1 MCSLVKFLE
10 KCNVE
15 VTEITTKSDPPR
27 HHDVTPAAGRGGQ
40 SVGLDDLPLLLG
52 HQGESAKECLGYDE
66 TVGMMRFS
74 SQHSWKG
81 KYKRVLALGTACV
94 ATLNPSSG
102 EATNQWPWS
111 DVVSVSPV
119 PGAANEFSV
128 AFRKGKKTD
137 TFRFS
142 TEHRAEVVTHALR
155 RHEEFADKTF
165 GAGKVNMTAVL

>member
-1 MCSLVKFLE
+1 M
-10 KCNVE
+10 
-15 VTEITTKSDPPR
+15 
-27 HHDVTPAAGRGGQ
+27 Q
-40 SVGLDDLPLLLG
+40 
-52 HQGESAKECLGYDE
+52 
-66 TVGMMRFS
+66 FS

-119 PGAANEFSV
+119 PGTANEFSV

-165 GAGKVNMTAVL
+165 GAGKVNMTAGLLCLLLCFL